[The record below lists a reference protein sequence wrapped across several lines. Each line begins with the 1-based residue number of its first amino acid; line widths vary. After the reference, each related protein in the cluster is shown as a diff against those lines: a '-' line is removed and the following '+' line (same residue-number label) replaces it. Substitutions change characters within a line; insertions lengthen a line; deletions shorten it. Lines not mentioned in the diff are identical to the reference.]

1 MKIKEISTEPEIIYT
16 GSSFLLK
23 VKVQDG
29 LTWNELKGMTWNE
42 VKEYT
47 FAQLKGE

>member
-1 MKIKEISTEPEIIYT
+1 MKIQQIITEPEVIYT

-29 LTWNELKGMTWNE
+29 MTWNE
-42 VKEYT
+42 AKDLTWTGLMSYT
-47 FAQLKGE
+47 YEQLKGE

>member
-1 MKIKEISTEPEIIYT
+1 MKIQEISTEPEIIYT

-23 VKVQDG
+23 VKVQEPY
-29 LTWNELKGMTWNE
+29 TWNDLKYMTWNKL
-42 VKEYT
+42 KEYT

>member
-1 MKIKEISTEPEIIYT
+1 MEIEQISTEPEIIYT

-23 VKVQDG
+23 VKVQEG
-29 LTWNELKGMTWNE
+29 FTWNDLKNMTWNE
-42 VKEYT
+42 VKTYT

>member
-1 MKIKEISTEPEIIYT
+1 MSIKEISTEPEIIYT

-23 VKVQDG
+23 VKVQENF
-29 LTWNELKGMTWNE
+29 TWDDLKTMTWNE

-47 FAQLKGE
+47 FAELKGE

>member
-1 MKIKEISTEPEIIYT
+1 MKIKEISTEPEVIYT

-29 LTWNELKGMTWNE
+29 LTWDELKELTWDE
-42 VKEYT
+42 AQAYT
-47 FAQLKGE
+47 YAQLKGD

>member
-1 MKIKEISTEPEIIYT
+1 MKIKEISTEPEVIYT

-23 VKVQDG
+23 VKVQDVF
-29 LTWNELKGMTWNE
+29 TWNDLKTMTWNE

-47 FAQLKGE
+47 FADLKGE

>member
-23 VKVQDG
+23 VKVQDSF
-29 LTWNELKGMTWNE
+29 TWDDLKGMTWNE

-47 FAQLKGE
+47 FAELKGE

>member
-1 MKIKEISTEPEIIYT
+1 MKIKQISTEPEIIYT

-29 LTWNELKGMTWNE
+29 MTYDEAKELTWTELMSYTYEELKGE
-42 VKEYT
+42 
-47 FAQLKGE
+47 